1 MVTVAAIGLGLGPR
15 ADASAPTST
24 GSSCG
29 AASSSLL
36 YGGADTAV
44 HEIYSLLLDD
54 PQVAT
59 DLAHITGSTTLAE
72 AVADGDS
79 AQIVAA
85 THAIV
90 YTPFWHIVRLRV
102 LSTSGRVLADV
113 GGPYILA
120 PVSGQIT
127 YNGTVVGS
135 FVMSVQ
141 DDRGYKKLVG
151 RKWVRMPVEIY
162 RDGRPLIG
170 SLAHPPPHP
179 PPAGPL
185 AIDGDNFTV
194 DAFTLNA
201 FPAGNLRVAVLV
213 TPPSAAQMAES
224 CPQLRLDTIAAFVA
238 HIAASLPAAGFSFQR
253 NASLFVKE
261 AYPYAQG
268 PDLRFRRLAARVRLE
283 RVIRCR
289 RRPAAA
295 AAPRRG
301 RGQLRRLGVARGL
314 LRAVPAGPYLRPP
327 AGEPAAG

>member
-1 MVTVAAIGLGLGPR
+1 MLTWRRRVAARPVAAMVTVAAIGLGLGPR
-15 ADASAPTST
+15 PDASAPTST

-36 YGGADTAV
+36 YGEDDTAV

-90 YTPFWHIVRLRV
+90 YILFWHIVRLRV

-141 DDRGYKKLVG
+141 DDRGYKKLV
-151 RKWVRMPVEIY
+151 R
-162 RDGRPLIG
+162 LIV
-170 SLAHPPPHP
+170 SASRSRST
-179 PPAGPL
+179 A
-185 AIDGDNFTV
+185 TV
-194 DAFTLNA
+194 
-201 FPAGNLRVAVLV
+201 G
-213 TPPSAAQMAES
+213 
-224 CPQLRLDTIAAFVA
+224 
-238 HIAASLPAAGFSFQR
+238 H
-253 NASLFVKE
+253 
-261 AYPYAQG
+261 
-268 PDLRFRRLAARVRLE
+268 
-283 RVIRCR
+283 
-289 RRPAAA
+289 
-295 AAPRRG
+295 
-301 RGQLRRLGVARGL
+301 
-314 LRAVPAGPYLRPP
+314 
-327 AGEPAAG
+327 